1 VAYYCL
7 PPIAPKIANK
17 AKKSATGRIPITVH
31 AVFLAELQAL
41 EPFASPATT
50 AGQVIAELTLE
61 NISIPISKATA
72 APMKDR
78 MNPRLS
84 IKNDV
89 VIRLFKGVLN
99 DNILFI

>member
-1 VAYYCL
+1 MAYYCL

-17 AKKSATGRIPITVH
+17 AKKRATGRIPITVQ
-31 AVFLAELQAL
+31 AVFFALLQAL
-41 EPFASPATT
+41 EPFASPPTT
-50 AGQVIAELTLE
+50 AGHVIALLTLE

-84 IKNDV
+84 IKCHD
-89 VIRLFKGVLN
+89 VIRLFKGVLE
-99 DNILFI
+99 